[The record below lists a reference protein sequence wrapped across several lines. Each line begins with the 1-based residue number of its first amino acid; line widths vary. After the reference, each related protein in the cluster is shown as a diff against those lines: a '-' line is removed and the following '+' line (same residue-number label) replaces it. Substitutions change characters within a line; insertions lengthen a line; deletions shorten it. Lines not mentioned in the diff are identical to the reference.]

1 MTAHRGNFNCANAAV
16 ADRLAS
22 RHTPDELIGTFE
34 RLIGRP
40 EGIGKAFPSRLLL
53 GDHVLHH
60 LDIALAL
67 RHPPSIPGH
76 IVDAVL
82 DTEVHIPNPFVLAK
96 RNAGGL
102 TLTATDTG
110 WRFATRA
117 GHLVEGEAIYLA
129 AALAGRT
136 CALRALSGDGVPR
149 LQRRIACRTRT
160 LNHRGWR
167 SVRLLLTTVR
177 FAALGGRNSV
187 EYPQVLDQQPA
198 RATSSSAVGGR
209 SPHRLPR
216 SNARRGS
223 DPLDRGSSPVH

>member
-1 MTAHRGNFNCANAAV
+1 MSAAELLAEHDRLFVTYARGLTPAKWQQPSLCESWNTHQVLAHLVVGYSMPPRKLVTAMAAHRGNFNCANAAV

-22 RHTPDELIGTFE
+22 QHTPDELIGTFE

-67 RHPPSIPGH
+67 GHPPSIPGH

-82 DTEVHIPNPFVLAK
+82 DTEVHIPNPFVPAK

-117 GHLVEGEAIYLA
+117 GHRVEGEAIYLA

-149 LQRRIACRTRT
+149 LERRITCRT
-160 LNHRGWR
+160 
-167 SVRLLLTTVR
+167 
-177 FAALGGRNSV
+177 
-187 EYPQVLDQQPA
+187 D
-198 RATSSSAVGGR
+198 
-209 SPHRLPR
+209 
-216 SNARRGS
+216 
-223 DPLDRGSSPVH
+223 D

>member
-1 MTAHRGNFNCANAAV
+1 MSATELLAIHDRLFVAYARGLTAAAWQQPSLCEKWNTHQVLAHLVVGYSMPPLKLAAAMVAHRGNFNRANAAV

-22 RHTPDELIGTFE
+22 RQTPDELIGTFE

-67 RHPPSIPGH
+67 GHSPQIPGH
-76 IVDAVL
+76 VVDAVL
-82 DTEVHIPNPFVLAK
+82 DTEVHIPNPFVPAR

-110 WRFATRA
+110 WRFPTRA
-117 GHLVEGEAIYLA
+117 GHHVEGEAIYLA

-149 LQRRIACRTRT
+149 LEHRITCGTQ
-160 LNHRGWR
+160 N
-167 SVRLLLTTVR
+167 
-177 FAALGGRNSV
+177 
-187 EYPQVLDQQPA
+187 
-198 RATSSSAVGGR
+198 
-209 SPHRLPR
+209 
-216 SNARRGS
+216 
-223 DPLDRGSSPVH
+223 

>member
-1 MTAHRGNFNCANAAV
+1 MSAAELLAEHDRLFVAYARGLTAAEWHQPSLCEKWNTHQVLAHLVVGYSMPPLKLAAAMTAHRGNFNRANAAV

-22 RHTPDELIGTFE
+22 RQTPDELIGTFE
-34 RLIGRP
+34 LLIGRP

-53 GDHVLHH
+53 GDHVVHH

-67 RHPPSIPGH
+67 GHQPSIPGH

-110 WRFATRA
+110 WRFPTRA
-117 GHLVEGEAIYLA
+117 GQRVEGEAIYLA

-136 CALRALSGDGVPR
+136 SALRALSGDGVPR
-149 LQRRIACRTRT
+149 LERRIARRTR
-160 LNHRGWR
+160 
-167 SVRLLLTTVR
+167 S
-177 FAALGGRNSV
+177 
-187 EYPQVLDQQPA
+187 
-198 RATSSSAVGGR
+198 
-209 SPHRLPR
+209 
-216 SNARRGS
+216 
-223 DPLDRGSSPVH
+223 